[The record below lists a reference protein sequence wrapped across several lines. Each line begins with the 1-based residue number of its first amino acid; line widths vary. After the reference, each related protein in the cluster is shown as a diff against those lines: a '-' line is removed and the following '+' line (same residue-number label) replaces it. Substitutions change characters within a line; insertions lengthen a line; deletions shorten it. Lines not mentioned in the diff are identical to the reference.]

1 MTPDAYDL
9 LHQALFLWQRN
20 AMANNNASDLKKSSF
35 DIPINVKTPDG
46 IWEIN
51 NVKYDPHFGILFECN
66 IKPYTSNE

>member
-9 LHQALFLWQRN
+9 LKQGLFLWQQNALRN
-20 AMANNNASDLKKSSF
+20 NDATEIKKKAF
-35 DIPINVKTPDG
+35 EIPLNVKTPEG

-51 NVKYDPHFGILFECN
+51 NVKYDPTYGILFECN